1 MEDLT
6 GAPIEIG
13 QWVAT
18 TDYNRSGTYI
28 GIIVK
33 VGAGSSKIINNYGWS
48 SNKSNKYLV
57 VIDRDLK
64 DRYPN
69 VWKKAKPLIEKEL
82 AKIKEG
88 EENSAGKLN
97 FTKS

>member
-18 TDYNRSGTYI
+18 TNYNRSGTYV
-28 GIIVK
+28 GVVVKAGKNSSNIITQ
-33 VGAGSSKIINNYGWS
+33 YGWS
-48 SNKSNKYLV
+48 SSKSNAYLV
-57 VIDRDLK
+57 VLDRDLK
-64 DRYPN
+64 DRYPD
-69 VWKKAKPLIEKEL
+69 VWKTAKPLIEKEL